1 MLLTAGLIAAAVF
14 VATFVYSSF
23 FEWVLHRYIM
33 HDDRFMR
40 YPHRA
45 HQLEHHDIFKA
56 DATYC
61 LSKELHDKEA
71 EHHLTFAWWNAP
83 LLVGIHL
90 PLFAAIAVPA
100 YFFGGGW
107 IAAGAALFA
116 ALCGMGSYYALYEY
130 VHFCMHVPG
139 ERAFERTKFFNFIN
153 NHHRLHHIHYKKNL
167 NVVIPIADLCLG
179 TFVKLEDPELFNKLE
194 AVRRRR
200 SERKDATA
208 AAAMQAEMNDSSAT
222 ERANAVVA

>member
-1 MLLTAGLIAAAVF
+1 MLLTVCLLAAAVF

-23 FEWVLHRYIM
+23 FEWTLHRYIM

-61 LSKELHDKEA
+61 LSKELHDAEA
-71 EHHLTFAWWNAP
+71 EKHLTFAWWNAP
-83 LLVGIHL
+83 LLIALHVPI
-90 PLFAAIAVPA
+90 FAAIATPA
-100 YFFGGGW
+100 YFFADWTGA
-107 IAAGAALFA
+107 ITALVAALV
-116 ALCGMGSYYALYEY
+116 GMGSYYALYEY
-130 VHFCMHVPG
+130 VHFCMHVPAN
-139 ERAFERTKFFNFIN
+139 RALERTKFFQFIN

-167 NVVIPIADLCLG
+167 NVVIPIADFCLG
-179 TFVKLEDPELFNKLE
+179 TMVKLEDPELFNKLE

-200 SERKDATA
+200 AQRKEATA
-208 AAAMQAEMNDSSAT
+208 AAAMEAEMHDSSEAKQ
-222 ERANAVVA
+222 AKAGVI